1 MTRAIVSYLSSLLTF
16 VACDMVWLGLMA
28 PRFYRPILGDSALAG
43 VNLPPAIAFYLLYPV
58 GLVIF
63 AVMPGL
69 RGGGVTQAA
78 IWGALFG
85 LFTYATYDLTN
96 QATLRNW
103 SSVLTVVDVAWGTI
117 LGAFAASGATWI
129 AGRLTS

>member
-63 AVMPGL
+63 AVMP
-69 RGGGVTQAA
+69 
-78 IWGALFG
+78 AL
-85 LFTYATYDLTN
+85 LKPMSHTYVKKLISTN
-96 QATLRNW
+96 QRSYILFVESAIACACQLRN
-103 SSVLTVVDVAWGTI
+103 
-117 LGAFAASGATWI
+117 
-129 AGRLTS
+129 R

>member
-1 MTRAIVSYLSSLLTF
+1 VITTSGSAVANLLPAAVFYLS
-16 VACDMVWLGLMA
+16 
-28 PRFYRPILGDSALAG
+28 
-43 VNLPPAIAFYLLYPV
+43 YPV

-103 SSVLTVVDVAWGTI
+103 SSVLTVIDVAWGTI